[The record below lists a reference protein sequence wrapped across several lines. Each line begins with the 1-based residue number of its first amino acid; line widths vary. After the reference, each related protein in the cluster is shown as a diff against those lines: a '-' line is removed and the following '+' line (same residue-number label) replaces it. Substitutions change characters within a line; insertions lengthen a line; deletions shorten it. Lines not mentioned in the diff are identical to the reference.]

1 MAVKPEQIARQVVR
15 TCLRIH
21 EGDQVIIDTWAHTVE
36 LAEAL
41 ALECYRVGAVPAITL
56 FTDRLYR
63 EILRTIPEEHLANI
77 PTQRLAQAE
86 AATAAI
92 MIGGPESPQMIR
104 NIPGSRVAR
113 FGAAM
118 RALQDRFYHRHIR
131 EAYLIIGLATPQRA
145 RKYGLNY
152 AAWVR
157 MIQAGMTVDYEEIS
171 RLGEAVGR
179 AFEEGDELHIT
190 SASGTDLR
198 LEIVGRSPYLSD
210 GIIDEEEAAVGLN
223 GTTLPAG
230 DITVAP
236 LERSAEG
243 VLVYDTPQTVLGRH
257 VEGLTLK
264 FERGQ
269 IVACSAER
277 NFAAFE
283 ECSLAATGEKGR
295 IGTVS
300 IGLNPKMRVMGY
312 WATDLL
318 ACGAVSVSLGDNTHF
333 GGTNQSSLSLEGTLQ
348 QATLEIDGEPV
359 VHNGML
365 CVP

>member
-1 MAVKPEQIARQVVR
+1 MAVKPEEIARQVVR

-21 EGDQVIIDTWAHTVE
+21 DGDQVIIDTWGHTIP

-41 ALECYRVGAVPAITL
+41 ALECYRAGAVPAITL

-63 EILRTIPEEHLANI
+63 DILSTIPEEHLARL

-92 MIGGPESPQMIR
+92 IIGGPRSPQSLR

-113 FGAAM
+113 FGATV
-118 RALQDRFYHRHIR
+118 RALEDRFYHRHIR
-131 EAYLIIGLATPQRA
+131 EAYLIIGLATQQRA
-145 RKYGLNY
+145 KRYGLNY
-152 AAWVR
+152 TTWVR
-157 MIQAGMTVDYEEIS
+157 MIEAGMAADYQEIARS
-171 RLGEAVGR
+171 GEAVSR
-179 AFEEGDELHIT
+179 EFEEGDDLHIT

-198 LEIVGRSPYLSD
+198 LEMVGRSPYLSD
-210 GIIDEEEAAVGLN
+210 GIIDELEASAGFN

-230 DITVAP
+230 DITIAP

-243 VLVYDTPQTVLGRH
+243 VLIYDTPQTVLGRH
-257 VEGLTLK
+257 VEGLRLE
-264 FERGQ
+264 FEKGQ
-269 IVACSAER
+269 IVSCSAKR

-283 ECSLAATGEKGR
+283 ECTLAASGEKGR
-295 IGTVS
+295 IGTVT

-318 ACGAVSVSLGDNTHF
+318 ACGAVSLSLGDNTHF
-333 GGTNQSSLSLEGTLQ
+333 GGTNESSLALQGTLRS
-348 QATLEIDGEPV
+348 ATLEVDEEPV
-359 VHNGML
+359 VRNGML